1 MRETLS
7 QLRLRELLLEVQD
20 RIEQIVEGRDRLDG
34 LIDAILAIT
43 SGLKLDATLRAIVHT
58 AAELV
63 DARYGALGVR
73 GYDHRLVE
81 FVYEGIDEETRHL
94 IGSLPEGRGV
104 LGALIEEP
112 KPIRLDDISRHPAS
126 VGFPLHHP
134 PMRTFLGV
142 PVRIRDEVFGNL
154 YLTEKADGQPF
165 SDDDEVLVQALAA
178 AAGIAVD
185 NARLFEESRTREAW
199 IEATRD
205 IGTQMLAG
213 ADPAM
218 VFRLIAEEA
227 LTLMAGAATLVA
239 VPLDDEAP
247 ACEVDDLVIV
257 EVAGEISPAVK
268 QMTVAVSGTSI
279 GGVFHDRTPRRFDRL
294 DLAVDGPVEP
304 GPALVLPLRAA
315 DTVAG
320 VLVALRSADEQ
331 PFSDKQLDMMAAFAD
346 QAALAW
352 RLATAQRQMREVEI
366 LTDRDRIARD
376 LHDHVIQ
383 RLFAVGLTLQGAAPR
398 ARVPAVRESICSSI
412 DDLQEIIQEI
422 RSAIFDL
429 HAGPSRATGL
439 RHRLDKV
446 IDQLA
451 IPALHTTVQYTGPLS
466 VVDTVLANH
475 AEAVLREAVS
485 NAVRH
490 ANATSL
496 AINVSVEDDV
506 RVEVVDDGVGISGD
520 ITESGLRNLRQRADD
535 AGGEFTVENMPTGGT
550 LLRWS
555 APLR

>member
-239 VPLDDEAP
+239 VPLDDEAS

-398 ARVPAVRESICSSI
+398 ARVPAVRESIYSSI